1 MSKKKSSSS
10 SSLTRSIIDIDPE
23 IIYFTHSR
31 VRPFF
36 TGCNKRIEQTLD
48 EIREGVTKISD
59 IPLITVISN
68 DGNYFSL
75 NNRRLYLFKTLKKEG
90 LLTREKNMI
99 RAQLKPALEKEKTRY
114 LPGRC
119 SLEAKLMK
127 EFSGKSE
134 GKEGDERE
142 DGEEEEQVET
152 SEGLVDEK
160 FR

>member
-1 MSKKKSSSS
+1 MSKKKSSASS
-10 SSLTRSIIDIDPE
+10 SSSSSRNIIEIDPE

-48 EIREGVTKISD
+48 EIREGITKISD

-90 LLTREKNMI
+90 LLTKEKNMI
-99 RAQLKPALEKEKTRY
+99 KAHLKPALEREKARY
-114 LPGRC
+114 LPSRC
-119 SLEAKLMK
+119 SLQAKLMK
-127 EFSGKSE
+127 EFIGKSDGTE
-134 GKEGDERE
+134 
-142 DGEEEEQVET
+142 GEEVVDADLEPDEATEAITEEQ
-152 SEGLVDEK
+152 
-160 FR
+160 R